1 MEFSALILAAGKG
14 TRLKSKLAKP
24 LHEVAGKA
32 LISWVCEAA
41 TAAGAS
47 QHICVISTDGEA
59 IANLVS
65 ATAETVIQDPPLG
78 TGHAVKCCLTQ
89 LQELPPDR
97 PVIILYAD
105 TPLIQPDTLREMASK
120 INTGTDICLLGFHAD
135 EPTGYGRIIKS
146 STGRVEAIIEHKDA
160 SDSQKEITLVNGG
173 AMAVKAGVLVQ
184 LLPKIEAKNSQ
195 NELYLTD
202 LVGLAFTD
210 GLQTNVLTTDEAEL
224 AGVNDRAQL
233 AQLEA
238 VMQNRLR
245 AEAMANGVTLQAPE
259 TVFLSA
265 DTHFGTDVII
275 EPHVII
281 GQGVSIADNCQI
293 KAFSHL
299 EGATLADGCIVGP
312 YARLRPG
319 TKLGPKVKIGNFVET
334 KNAVFSK
341 GAKANH
347 LSYLGD
353 ATVGEQANIGAG
365 TITCNYDGFN
375 KSTTIIGDQ
384 AFIGSNTALVAPV
397 EIGKGALIGAGSVIT
412 KHVADDAIGLSRAPQ
427 RQVEGG
433 AGAHRKKAV
442 QKKTEA

>member
-41 TAAGAS
+41 TTAGAS
-47 QHICVISTDGEA
+47 QHICVINHDGEA
-59 IANLVS
+59 VAKLVS
-65 ATAETVIQDPPLG
+65 TTAETVIQDPPLG
-78 TGHAVKCCLTQ
+78 TGDAVKCCLNQ

-105 TPLIQPDTLREMASK
+105 TPLIRPATLREMASK
-120 INTGTDICLLGFHAD
+120 LITGADVCLLSFRAD
-135 EPTGYGRIIKS
+135 DPTGYGRIILS
-146 STGRVEAIIEHKDA
+146 DTGTVEAIIEHKDA
-160 SDSQKEITLVNGG
+160 TDNQKEITLVNGG
-173 AMAVKAGVLVQ
+173 AMAAKAGVLVH

-202 LVGLAFTD
+202 LVGLAFAA
-210 GLQTNVLTTDEAEL
+210 GLQTDVLTTDEAEL

-238 VMQNRLR
+238 VMQDRLR
-245 AEAMANGVTLQAPE
+245 AQAMASGVTLHAPE

-265 DTHFGTDVII
+265 DTRFGTDVTI

-299 EGATLADGCIVGP
+299 EGATLAEGCIVGP

-334 KNAVFSK
+334 KNAVFAD

-353 ATVGEQANIGAG
+353 AMIGEKANIGAG
-365 TITCNYDGFN
+365 TITCNYDGFT

-384 AFIGSNTALVAPV
+384 AFIGSNSALVAPV
-397 EIGKGALIGAGSVIT
+397 EIGKGALVGAGSVIT
-412 KHVADDAIGLSRAPQ
+412 KNVADDAIGISRATQ
-427 RQVEGG
+427 KQIDDG
-433 AGAHRKKAV
+433 AKAHRKKAD
-442 QKKTEA
+442 QKKTGV